1 MKKVMIIGKLDD
13 VTKDIYDSLAPI
25 CHPQICADS
34 KTVIQGML
42 KMYTPDVIIV
52 SLTDSGSDPEDIF
65 FHLETETFHTPI
77 IAIGPVQIQSRLIK
91 SGYLPKKR
99 ILFMQTPIKME
110 SMVTCV
116 KKFLAESAKAK
127 ENGPKK
133 ILVVDDDPTM
143 LRIIQRMLS
152 KRYTVSV
159 ATSGPQA
166 IMAVSKSMPDLILLD
181 YDMPLVDGR
190 MTLQM
195 LRSEEGTRDIP
206 VVFLTGLSD
215 PAQVE
220 DAIALHP
227 QGYLRKP
234 PTESKIF
241 GKLAAI
247 LGEELPE

>member
-1 MKKVMIIGKLDD
+1 MKKVMIIGKLNEI
-13 VTKDIYDSLAPI
+13 TKDIYDSLAPI

-34 KTVIQGML
+34 KAVIQGML

-52 SLTDSGSDPEDIF
+52 SLTDSGGEPEDIF

-77 IAIGPVQIQSRLIK
+77 IAIGPVQIQGRLIK

-110 SMVTCV
+110 SLVSCV
-116 KKFLAESAKAK
+116 KNFLAETKSR

-133 ILVVDDDPTM
+133 ILVVDDDPNM
-143 LRIIQRMLS
+143 LRIIQRILS

-206 VVFLTGLSD
+206 VVFLTGMSD
-215 PAQVE
+215 PAHVE
-220 DAIALHP
+220 DAIALQP
-227 QGYLRKP
+227 QGYLLKP

-247 LGEELPE
+247 LGEEQPE